1 MADYDISIIR
11 SQMHNDGIKMRGKGM
26 SPARLKGIKKGLLTL
41 HSLELTA
48 TNIYRYQIR
57 KEDNEHNRQLISA
70 MCNEMTHYQDY
81 QVKLFEFGWRPSFL
95 RLGYWIVGFVLGLS
109 SRLRGREAVLRTGI
123 WVETRA
129 VRHYAV
135 LLENIEW
142 DEDTRKVVE
151 KNQADEDGHIK
162 RWQALLQSEH

>member
-1 MADYDISIIR
+1 
-11 SQMHNDGIKMRGKGM
+11 
-26 SPARLKGIKKGLLTL
+26 
-41 HSLELTA
+41 
-48 TNIYRYQIR
+48 
-57 KEDNEHNRQLISA
+57 

-95 RLGYWIVGFVLGLS
+95 RLGYWITGFVLGFT

-129 VRHYAV
+129 VRHYAE
-135 LLENIEW
+135 LLKDTEW
-142 DEDTRKVVE
+142 DEDTRKVIE

-162 RWQALLQSEH
+162 RWQGLLQSEG